1 MSQSIPA
8 ERAPALPAL
17 TSLRTALVMILLC
30 GGVYPLTVTALGN
43 LLFPEQ
49 ATGSLLTDNGAVVGS
64 RFAGQSFQ
72 SDHYLHG
79 RPSAAGYD
87 PFSAGGS
94 NLAVSNPDL
103 RERAEQASQALQT
116 RYNVLA
122 KDIPVDM
129 LTASGSGLD
138 PHISPESAHL
148 QAERIAQARKMPVA
162 EVHSLIEQHTEGP
175 ELWLF
180 GQPRVHVLQFNLDLD
195 ARKSM
200 Q

>member
-1 MSQSIPA
+1 MSRSISA
-8 ERAPALPAL
+8 ERAASLPAL
-17 TSLRTALVMILLC
+17 ISLRTALVMILLC

-64 RFAGQSFQ
+64 RFVGQSFQ
-72 SDHYLHG
+72 SAYYLQG

-94 NLAVSNPDL
+94 NLAVSNPAL

-138 PHISPESAHL
+138 PHISPEAAHL
-148 QAERIAQARKMPVA
+148 QAERIAQARQMSVT
-162 EVHSLIEQHTEGP
+162 EVHTLIEQHTEGP

-195 ARKSM
+195 ARKPM